1 MFCSLVDVTLPFDI
15 KTTEVFQTSQEEFE
29 TEAEIHCLEGEV
41 LDLPVIKENILLEIP
56 MQIFSDDVSGGAPTQ
71 GQDWQV
77 ISEEDKEKPVDQDW
91 QDLQSFLTNNRKT
104 GSGLHMKITIS
115 FKEVGRMAVPF
126 RRTSKTVKKTSYA
139 FKLSIPGMGKLTS
152 CR

>member
-1 MFCSLVDVTLPFDI
+1 MSRSLVDVTLPFDI

-29 TEAEIHCLEGEV
+29 TEAEIHSLEGEV
-41 LDLPVIKENILLEIP
+41 LDLLPVIKENILLEIP

-77 ISEEDKEKPVDQDW
+77 ISEEDKEKTVDFQDW

-115 FKEVGRMAVPF
+115 FKG
-126 RRTSKTVKKTSYA
+126 
-139 FKLSIPGMGKLTS
+139 GGKNGCTF
-152 CR
+152 

>member
-1 MFCSLVDVTLPFDI
+1 
-15 KTTEVFQTSQEEFE
+15 
-29 TEAEIHCLEGEV
+29 
-41 LDLPVIKENILLEIP
+41 

-77 ISEEDKEKPVDQDW
+77 ISEEDKEKTVDPR
-91 QDLQSFLTNNRKT
+91 LAGLAKFLTNNRKT

-126 RRTSKTVKKTSYA
+126 RRTSKTVKSVVRISNYQYGMVECPSCGEA
-139 FKLSIPGMGKLTS
+139 KLAHRVCKACGTYKGKEVIS
-152 CR
+152 K